1 MFILNSNNTPE
12 KIEDTTFKDLNMKES
27 DIEEILRKNIDIL
40 CDNDDSMLI
49 VGQQVQNAQNGRS
62 DLTAID
68 GKGNIVLSDIRAEY
82 MAQQLKSSSDNSEEE
97 MNNE

>member
-27 DIEEILRKNIDIL
+27 D
-40 CDNDDSMLI
+40 M
-49 VGQQVQNAQNGRS
+49 
-62 DLTAID
+62 
-68 GKGNIVLSDIRAEY
+68 RAEY